1 MSFGLMN
8 APATFQ
14 ALMNETFRGLLRR
27 YVLVFFDDILV
38 YSQTWEEHLLH
49 LERVLSILAN
59 EQLYANKKKCNF
71 GRTKIEYLGHVISA
85 QGVAVDPSK
94 VDSVTSWPVPTNIR
108 GVRGF
113 LGLTGYYR
121 KFVKGY
127 RKIAQPL
134 TELTKKDNF
143 RWTEEAHRAFD
154 TLKIC
159 LTHTPVLALPR
170 FDEEFRLECDASGSG
185 IRAILVQNNRPVAY
199 FSKSLS
205 GKNLMK
211 STYEKELMAVVLA
224 VQHWR
229 PYLLGRHF
237 VVQTGHKSLK
247 QLLQQKVINGNQQD
261 WLAKLLGYNFDI
273 VYKSGKEN
281 RGADSLSRRDD
292 DGEINILVYFPFWAY
307 CQAIAAETQEDAR
320 LKKIVAELQ
329 EDPASHP
336 SYSYSQNTL
345 FYGNRLVVAETSG
358 WIPQLLQEFHASP
371 QGGHSGF
378 YKTYRRLA
386 ENLYWKGMKGTVQ
399 RFVRSCDVCQ
409 RQKYLTSSPARLLQ
423 PLPVPERIWDDLSLD
438 FITGLPKSQGF
449 ETIMVVV
456 GRLSKYVHFVPLKHP
471 FTARSVAELFVKEIV
486 RLHGVPN
493 SLVSDRDPLFMS
505 QFWQEFFKLQGTKL
519 QMSTAYHPQSDGQT
533 EVVNRCLE
541 TYLRCFIADQP
552 KVWVRWLSWAEY
564 WFNTNFHEA
573 SQATPFEIVYGR
585 KPPTLIR
592 RGIAEVR
599 VEAVQREIT
608 ERDEALKQLQTHL
621 ARAQERM
628 KLLADNKRTE
638 RNFDVGDCVFLKLR
652 PHRQHLVVSRIN
664 PKLAARY
671 YGP

>member
-1 MSFGLMN
+1 VDSGATHNFISRELVEAMAWGYELSEKLRIRLGDGGQADTKGLCRNLRVTLGGAEFVLNAYLFDLPPGFDGVLGLSWLSLIGEMTVDWKKKTMKFVHQGVPIELVGIKTGGKRKLALREMTTSQSSFPEQRLLLLDASGETKTLVEKQLSKAQQEEMRKLLERF
-8 APATFQ
+8 AKVFQ
-14 ALMNETFRGLLRR
+14 KPRGLPPVRR
-27 YVLVFFDDILV
+27 
-38 YSQTWEEHLLH
+38 SE
-49 LERVLSILAN
+49 
-59 EQLYANKKKCNF
+59 
-71 GRTKIEYLGHVISA
+71 HVISA

-113 LGLTGYYR
+113 LGLTRYYR

-127 RKIAQPL
+127 GKIAQPL

-229 PYLLGRHF
+229 PYLLGRHL
-237 VVQTGHKSLK
+237 VVQTDHKSLK

-273 VYKSGKEN
+273 VYKPGKEN
-281 RGADSLSRRDD
+281 RRADSLSRRDD
-292 DGEINILVYFPFWAY
+292 DGEINTLVYFPFWADW
-307 CQAIAAETQEDAR
+307 QAIAAETREDAR

-336 SYSYSQNTL
+336 GYSYSQNTL

-371 QGGHSGF
+371 QGGYSGF
-378 YKTYRRLA
+378 YKTYRRFA

-409 RQKYLTSSPARLLQ
+409 RQKYLTSSPAGLLQ

-438 FITGLPKSQGF
+438 FITGLPKLQDF

-456 GRLSKYVHFVPLKHP
+456 DRLSKYVHFVPLKHP

-519 QMSTAYHPQSDGQT
+519 
-533 EVVNRCLE
+533 
-541 TYLRCFIADQP
+541 
-552 KVWVRWLSWAEY
+552 
-564 WFNTNFHEA
+564 
-573 SQATPFEIVYGR
+573 
-585 KPPTLIR
+585 
-592 RGIAEVR
+592 
-599 VEAVQREIT
+599 
-608 ERDEALKQLQTHL
+608 
-621 ARAQERM
+621 
-628 KLLADNKRTE
+628 
-638 RNFDVGDCVFLKLR
+638 
-652 PHRQHLVVSRIN
+652 
-664 PKLAARY
+664 
-671 YGP
+671 